1 MSDTEAIV
9 RWLVV
14 LSLVSFAVAP
24 LTWWLGAGLRGA
36 RYGLTRPLGII
47 LVTAVLWW
55 PAALIGVPF
64 VRLGL
69 VLVVLLLGIV
79 GWSMW
84 WRGPHR
90 LNWQSLAVYEALWL
104 VLFAGYA
111 LFRSYN
117 PDIANTEKPMD
128 IALLSSVSRSA
139 DVPAPDPWFAGEAI
153 NYYYFGYQV
162 IGSLVKLS
170 GVPTSIAFNLALATL
185 FASLGTAAAAA
196 GYRLATAFE
205 LRRSLAGLSAA
216 FATFLLLIAGNLD
229 AAIQLVRNP
238 AETIESGW
246 WYDDVGWRAS
256 RIIVDH
262 GVHGSPNPSQTINEF
277 PAFSFILGDLHPHV
291 LTYPLLLGITA
302 LLIGIACTPTTA
314 TSPRI
319 AAIGSLIG
327 LLYVSNSWDAPLGF
341 LLLTG
346 ALVVA
351 LGWRQRRTWLRVGFA
366 AIAALLTALPFL
378 LHFTAPVGIDSGE
391 LPRLIRAIPLVS
403 DIFRTLGIVTWR
415 PSSTVELLI
424 VHGHWLGAFAI
435 FAAFALGTESDA
447 RNAIRKRFDLLTV
460 VLLLALALAVLWVP
474 AALLLGIPFA
484 LAVAIVALDTRQPI
498 RVIAGLFAT
507 GFFLTLV
514 PEFVYIQDAFGD
526 RMNIV
531 FKLYFQA
538 WLLFSIAAAAGFAI
552 VLANSSRRAFYPS
565 AALVVALIVSVAPYT
580 PLSAR
585 DWTGDYAKR
594 RGLDG
599 AGYIARTAPDE
610 AAAIAWLG
618 ANAPAETVIV
628 EGPGCSYGT
637 VSGLPMNRMSAFSG
651 VPTIVGWAGHEDQW
665 RRGESDPIRPRV
677 EYRQDIANRWLSG
690 RDASVP
696 NLPDPDYIVLGTL
709 EASGSESCES
719 LVAHEI
725 EASITALEASG
736 LRPVFSSERVV
747 ILGRNTAESA
757 ATRD

>member
-1 MSDTEAIV
+1 MSDTEAII
-9 RWLVV
+9 RWLIV

-24 LTWWLGAGLRGA
+24 LTWWLGDGLRGA

-55 PAALIGVPF
+55 PAALAGVPF
-64 VRLGL
+64 VRLAL
-69 VLVVLLLGIV
+69 VLVVLLLGIA

-84 WRGPHR
+84 WRGPR
-90 LNWQSLAVYEALWL
+90 GLNWRSLAVYEVLWL
-104 VLFAGYA
+104 VLFGGYA

-117 PDIANTEKPMD
+117 PDIANTEKPME

-196 GYRLATAFE
+196 GYRLATAFGP
-205 LRRSLAGLSAA
+205 RRSLAGLSAA
-216 FATFLLLIAGNLD
+216 FATFLLLIAGNLE
-229 AAIQLVRNP
+229 AAIRLVRNP
-238 AETIESGW
+238 AETVETGW
-246 WYDDVGWRAS
+246 WYDDVGWQAS
-256 RIIVDH
+256 RIIVDR
-262 GVHGSPNPSQTINEF
+262 GVHGSPDPSQTINEF

-291 LTYPLLLGITA
+291 LTYPLLLAIIT
-302 LLIGIACTPTTA
+302 LLVGIACAPTSA

-351 LGWRQRRTWLRVGFA
+351 LGWRQRRAWLNVGLA
-366 AIAALLTALPFL
+366 AIAALLTALPFVL
-378 LHFTAPVGIDSGE
+378 NFTAPVGIDARE
-391 LPRLIRAIPLVS
+391 LPRAVRSIPIVS
-403 DIFRTLGIVTWR
+403 DILRTLGIVTWR
-415 PSSTVELLI
+415 PSSAVELLI
-424 VHGHWLGAFAI
+424 VHGHWLVAFAI
-435 FAAFALGTESDA
+435 FAAFALGTRSGA
-447 RNAIRKRFDLLTV
+447 RDDFRKRFDLVAV
-460 VLLLALALAVLWVP
+460 VLLLALVLAVLWAP
-474 AALLLGIPFA
+474 AAILLGVPFA
-484 LAVAIVALDTRQPI
+484 LAVAIIAWDSRESV

-507 GFFLTLV
+507 GFFLTLI

-526 RMNIV
+526 RMNTV

-538 WLLFSIAAAAGFAI
+538 WLLFSIAAASGLAI
-552 VLANSSRRAFYPS
+552 VLAKSSRRALYPS
-565 AALVVALIVSVAPYT
+565 AAIIVVLIVSVAPYT

-585 DWTGDYAKR
+585 DWTADYAER

-599 AGYIARTAPDE
+599 AGYLTRSAPDE
-610 AAAIAWLG
+610 AAAIDWLR
-618 ANAPAETVIV
+618 ANASAGTAIV
-628 EGPGCSYGT
+628 EGPGCSYQA
-637 VSGLPMNRMSAFSG
+637 VSGVPMNRMSAFSG
-651 VPTIVGWAGHEDQW
+651 VPTIVGWAGHENQW
-665 RRGESDPIRPRV
+665 RRGERDPIRPRV
-677 EYRQDIANRWLSG
+677 EYRQDMANRWLSG
-690 RDASVP
+690 EDASVP

-709 EASGSESCES
+709 EMSGSKTCRS
-719 LVAHEI
+719 LVAHDV
-725 EASITALEASG
+725 EASIAALNAAG
-736 LRPVFSSERVV
+736 WQQVFTTEGVV
-747 ILGRNTAESA
+747 ILSRNSAESA
-757 ATRD
+757 ATWD